1 MTEEEKKEFEE
12 FLKWKE
18 ERAKKEENKPTEVE
32 SKSVDNQQS
41 SVLVDNDKVEGN
53 NNTGI
58 ILAFV
63 AVAMLILVFV
73 VFGFAEKRTPT
84 LDETE
89 IVVDSEI
96 VEVVEP
102 ATPETTKSTWDFT
115 FDKDQLTDSKNIW
128 ASITSD
134 NYITQE
140 FPYNGQTRAIITVRY
155 MKKYGFDVIIQ
166 ISQGQMNGTQ
176 YYGTDYITARFDKG
190 SAKKYYFN
198 ESADGDSKV
207 VFLRKSSEFIKNCKS
222 AKDIV
227 IDIPLYQGGRPVF
240 NFHVDE
246 PLTWREE

>member
-73 VFGFAEKRTPT
+73 LFGFAGKRTPT

-96 VEVVEP
+96 VEAVEP

-166 ISQGQMNGTQ
+166 ISQGQMNGRQ
-176 YYGTDYITARFDKG
+176 YYGTDYITARFDNG

-227 IDIPLYQGGRPVF
+227 IDLPLYQGGRPVF

>member
-1 MTEEEKKEFEE
+1 MTEDEKKEFEE

-32 SKSVDNQQS
+32 SKSIDNQQS

-73 VFGFAEKRTPT
+73 VFGFAEKKTPP

-115 FDKDQLTDSKNIW
+115 FNKDQFTDSKNIW

-176 YYGTDYITARFDKG
+176 YYGTDYITARFDNG

-227 IDIPLYQGGRPVF
+227 IDLPLYQGGRPVF

>member
-18 ERAKKEENKPTEVE
+18 ERAKKEDNKPTEVE

-73 VFGFAEKRTPT
+73 VFGFAEKKTPT

-115 FDKDQLTDSKNIW
+115 FEKDQLTDSKNIW

-166 ISQGQMNGTQ
+166 ISQGQMNGRQ
-176 YYGTDYITARFDKG
+176 YYGTDYITARFDNG

-227 IDIPLYQGGRPVF
+227 IDLPLYQGGRPVF

>member
-73 VFGFAEKRTPT
+73 VFGFAEKKTPT

-96 VEVVEP
+96 ALLPGIFLIIVEP
-102 ATPETTKSTWDFT
+102 RQDLRDWI
-115 FDKDQLTDSKNIW
+115 L
-128 ASITSD
+128 
-134 NYITQE
+134 
-140 FPYNGQTRAIITVRY
+140 GCL
-155 MKKYGFDVIIQ
+155 
-166 ISQGQMNGTQ
+166 
-176 YYGTDYITARFDKG
+176 
-190 SAKKYYFN
+190 
-198 ESADGDSKV
+198 DGHD
-207 VFLRKSSEFIKNCKS
+207 L
-222 AKDIV
+222 
-227 IDIPLYQGGRPVF
+227 
-240 NFHVDE
+240 
-246 PLTWREE
+246 

>member
-1 MTEEEKKEFEE
+1 MTEDEKKEFEE

-73 VFGFAEKRTPT
+73 VFGFAEKRTPP

-176 YYGTDYITARFDKG
+176 YYGTDYITARFDNG

-227 IDIPLYQGGRPVF
+227 IDLPLYQGGRPVF

>member
-89 IVVDSEI
+89 TVVDSEI

-176 YYGTDYITARFDKG
+176 YYGTDYITARFDNG

-227 IDIPLYQGGRPVF
+227 IDLPLYQGGRPVF

>member
-89 IVVDSEI
+89 TVVDSEI

-102 ATPETTKSTWDFT
+102 ATPETTKSKWDFT
-115 FDKDQLTDSKNIW
+115 FEKDQLTDSKNIW

-176 YYGTDYITARFDKG
+176 YYGTDYITARFDNG

-227 IDIPLYQGGRPVF
+227 IDLPLYQGGRPVF

>member
-73 VFGFAEKRTPT
+73 VFGFAEKKTPT

-115 FDKDQLTDSKNIW
+115 FEKDQLTDSKNIW

-166 ISQGQMNGTQ
+166 ISQGQMNGRQ
-176 YYGTDYITARFDKG
+176 YYGTDYITARFDNG

-227 IDIPLYQGGRPVF
+227 IDLPLYQGGRPVF